1 MTMKTLYVFLI
12 LIVILGVLDFIWLG
26 VVAKK
31 FYVREFEDM
40 LKNPFNIYSAIVV
53 YLLLALGIFIF
64 VLNNNFVKTPLSA
77 LVVGAVFGVIVYGVY
92 DLTNYATIQNYSLK
106 VVFVDMLWG
115 GCIAGVSAFLTKYFA
130 GMI

>member
-1 MTMKTLYVFLI
+1 MKTLYVFLI